1 MFQQKHLAD
10 VSLCPEN
17 MGKQK
22 KGEYMQSLTIETMDR
37 LAYLSAPDLR
47 RDGQE
52 AVCIVTRVNESHTG
66 FVSQAR
72 RIAVKEGEAPALTGR
87 TAVSDSE
94 LAKYAPDGSRIA
106 CLRRKNGV
114 NQIWLWEE
122 DGLRQLTKLRHGVTD
137 FSWLPDGQGLL
148 WEAPLWP
155 EDEEQAFEEMTA
167 DQRAAWE
174 RRRAQEPIVVEELI
188 YKLDE
193 VGLFDGSVHQLGV
206 TWLDGT
212 SRLLTR
218 EPYEH
223 RQPAASPDGKT
234 AVYYGYP
241 DGGIHRLR
249 AQIFALELPK
259 RERQAQLPESG
270 RVSEAALGREGG
282 RTAAA
287 PEKAAWPTERQVTHE
302 EYLIDSFPLLFDP
315 ADGSGGHVAVLTY
328 VKGENGFL
336 QLPRRF
342 NLQTGES
349 EPLFA
354 GECPCEEVNN
364 AVVGRNAYG
373 REGAPYVFSGDGKRF
388 YFTSLWQGSQRLYC
402 YEREAQVFSCLAGEG
417 ASIQAI
423 SGGQGGCLLY
433 LKGTLARPAE
443 LYAGFLPEG
452 KEGAGGLQREKE
464 TQEREGRADAAGS
477 AEGVREICLTEEN
490 AWLTGY
496 RVPRAVPFD
505 APSADGKATIHGWY
519 IKPDGLREGE
529 KAPAVLDIHGG
540 PDCGYS
546 SNFWF
551 EFAYLAARGLAVVY
565 CDPRGSVGYGSAYR
579 AGDCAYGSE
588 AQDDLLAFLDAV
600 TELGFIDRERC
611 GVTGG
616 SYGGYMTNRLISTT
630 NRFAAAVTQRNLC
643 NLSTSYG
650 TGDMGF
656 ATGKKD
662 FTTMARML
670 KERVSARATTLR
682 LVDRIRTPLLILHG
696 MADYRCSFEQGEQLF
711 IAMKERNPEV
721 PVRFVAFPGENHGLT
736 RTGRP
741 PAQRAHL
748 QEMADW
754 FVAYLQ
760 SGKEAGR

>member
-1 MFQQKHLAD
+1 
-10 VSLCPEN
+10 
-17 MGKQK
+17 
-22 KGEYMQSLTIETMDR
+22 MQSLTIEAMDR
-37 LAYLSAPDLR
+37 LIYLSAPDLKC
-47 RDGQE
+47 DGSE
-52 AVCIVTRVNESHTG
+52 AVYTLTKAADGGAGFASEVRRMMLGEEGAAVT
-66 FVSQAR
+66 QA
-72 RIAVKEGEAPALTGR
+72 L
-87 TAVSDSE
+87 SDSE
-94 LAKYAPDGSRIA
+94 LAKYAPDGSQIA
-106 CLRRKNGV
+106 CLREKNGV
-114 NQIWLWEE
+114 NQIWLWEGDE
-122 DGLRQLTKLRHGVTD
+122 PRQLTRLRHGVSD
-137 FSWLPDGQGLL
+137 FAWLSDGRGVI

-155 EDEEQAFEEMTA
+155 EEAACAFEEMTA
-167 DQRAAWE
+167 DERTAWK

-223 RQPAASPDGKT
+223 RRPVASPDGKT
-234 AVYYGYP
+234 VVYYGYP
-241 DGGIHRLR
+241 DGSVHRLR
-249 AQIFALELPK
+249 AQIFALELP
-259 RERQAQLPESG
+259 ERGEPAH
-270 RVSEAALGREGG
+270 
-282 RTAAA
+282 TA
-287 PEKAAWPTERQVTHE
+287 ERRVTHE
-302 EYLIDSFPLLFDP
+302 DYLVDSVPLLFDAGDVALTKGFP
-315 ADGSGGHVAVLTY
+315 EGVASVDVASVDAARAELATPNKSGGHVIALTY
-328 VKGENGFL
+328 IKKENGFV
-336 QLPRRF
+336 QLPQRF
-342 NLQTGES
+342 DLQTGKC

-354 GECPCEEVNN
+354 EECPCEEINN
-364 AVVGRNAYG
+364 MVVGRNAYG
-373 REGAPYVFSGDGKRF
+373 RENAPYTFSEDGKQF

-402 YEREAQVFSCLAGEG
+402 YDRETQAFSCLAGEN

-423 SGGQGGCLLY
+423 SSAHNGRLVY
-433 LKGTLARPAE
+433 LKGTPARPAE
-443 LYAGFLPEG
+443 LYAGFLLERVRTMDQPAEI
-452 KEGAGGLQREKE
+452 LRES
-464 TQEREGRADAAGS
+464 R
-477 AEGVREICLTEEN
+477 LTDEN
-490 AWLTGY
+490 AWLAEY
-496 RVPRAVPFD
+496 RVPQAVPVTV
-505 APSADGKATIHGWY
+505 PSADGKATIHGWY
-519 IKPDGLREGE
+519 IKPDGLQEGE
-529 KAPAVLDIHGG
+529 KVPAVLDIHGG

-579 AGDCAYGSE
+579 AGDCAYGPE

-600 TELGFIDRERC
+600 AELGFIDRERC

-630 NRFAAAVTQRNLC
+630 DRFAAAVTQRNLC

-656 ATGKKD
+656 VTGKED
-662 FTTMARML
+662 FTSMARML

-696 MADYRCSFEQGEQLF
+696 TADYRCSFEQGEQLF

-741 PAQRAHL
+741 AAQRAHL
-748 QEMADW
+748 KEMADW
-754 FVAYLQ
+754 FAAYLQ
-760 SGKEAGR
+760 GKKEAGE